1 MIQAEETVI
10 SNLILH
16 RVKRADEKSILSDSE
31 FDYADDD
38 EEKILKKIFL
48 KPFTALS
55 TTCEFKH
62 AVDINYNVLFNLSK
76 AVFEGENFI
85 ENTQKIAQHLHDCS
99 SHPNIKEG
107 DLFIVKF
114 DDILFENKH
123 FQGLGIYKFEDKESF
138 IDAAVVNKQVDF
150 KLRKGIGTKK
160 PDKGCLI
167 LFTEEPYTILILD
180 NNANDTDYWQ
190 NDFINHRFK
199 NDHIN
204 NTNDFLNITKNYI
217 TQQIAEDFDISKA
230 DQIDLLNRSVDYF
243 KTNES
248 FNKQDFEAKVFID
261 EGVVNS
267 FRNYDENFRNEHHLS
282 FADDFEISIQAVK
295 KQARNFKSILKL
307 DKNFHIYIHGNREMI
322 EQGVDKDGRKFYKIY
337 YEEEA

>member
-1 MIQAEETVI
+1 MIQIEETVI

-16 RVKRADEKSILSDSE
+16 RVNNGEDNSILSESE
-31 FDYADDD
+31 FDYADDE
-38 EEKILKKIFL
+38 EEKVLKKIFL
-48 KPFTALS
+48 KPFMAVTV
-55 TTCEFKH
+55 TCEFKH
-62 AVDINYNVLFNLSK
+62 AVNIDYNVLFNLSRK
-76 AVFEGENFI
+76 IYEGENFI
-85 ENTQKIAQHLHDCS
+85 ENSQKMAQHLSAS
-99 SHPNIKEG
+99 STHPNIKEG

-114 DDILFENKH
+114 EDVLFESRH

-138 IDAAVVNKQVDF
+138 MDASVINKKAEF

-160 PDKGCLI
+160 PDKACMI
-167 LFTEEPYTILILD
+167 LFTDEPYTILVLD

-204 NTNDFLNITKNYI
+204 NTNDFLNITKNFI
-217 TQQIAEDFDISKA
+217 TKQIAEDFDISKA

-248 FNKQDFEAKVFID
+248 FNKQDFEAKVFVD
-261 EGVVNS
+261 EKVVKS
-267 FRNYDENFRNEHHLS
+267 FQDYDENFRNENHLS
-282 FADDFEISIQAVK
+282 FADDFAISIQAVK

-307 DKNFHIYIHGNREMI
+307 DKNFHIYIHGDRELI
-322 EQGVDKDGRKFYKIY
+322 EQGIDKDGRKFYKIY

>member
-1 MIQAEETVI
+1 MIQTEETVI

-16 RVKRADEKSILSDSE
+16 RINNGEDNSILSESE
-31 FDYADDD
+31 FDFAEEE
-38 EEKILKKIFL
+38 EEKVLKKIFL
-48 KPFTALS
+48 KPFTAMS

-62 AVDINYNVLFNLSK
+62 AVNIEYNVLFNLSK
-76 AVFEGENFI
+76 KIYEGENFI
-85 ENTQKIAQHLHDCS
+85 ENSQKIAQHLSDCS
-99 SHPNIKEG
+99 THPNIKEG
-107 DLFIVKF
+107 DLFILKF
-114 DDILFENKH
+114 EDVLFESKH
-123 FQGLGIYKFEDKESF
+123 FQGLGIYKFEDNESF
-138 IDAAVVNKQVDF
+138 MDASVVNKKAEF
-150 KLRKGIGTKK
+150 KIRKGIGTKK
-160 PDKGCLI
+160 PDKACMI

-190 NDFINHRFK
+190 NDFINHQFK

-204 NTNDFLNITKNYI
+204 NTNDFLNITKNFI
-217 TQQIAEDFDISKA
+217 TKQIAEDFDISRA

-243 KTNES
+243 KTNET

-261 EGVVNS
+261 EGVVKS
-267 FRNYDENFRNEHHLS
+267 FRDYDENFRNEHHLS

-307 DKNFHIYIHGNREMI
+307 DKNFHIYIHGNRDLI
-322 EQGVDKDGRKFYKIY
+322 EQGIEKDGRKFYKIY

>member
-1 MIQAEETVI
+1 MIQIEETVI

-16 RVKRADEKSILSDSE
+16 RINNGEENSILSDSE
-31 FDYADDD
+31 FDYADDE
-38 EEKILKKIFL
+38 EEKLLKKLFL
-48 KPFTALS
+48 KPFTSLAV
-55 TTCEFKH
+55 TCEFKH
-62 AVDINYNVLFNLSK
+62 AVNIEYNVLFNLSK
-76 AVFEGENFI
+76 SIYEEDKFI
-85 ENTQKIAQHLHDCS
+85 ENSQKIARHLAAS
-99 SHPNIKEG
+99 STHPNIKEG
-107 DLFIVKF
+107 DLFIVKYE
-114 DDILFENKH
+114 DILFESKH
-123 FQGLGIYKFEDKESF
+123 FQGIGIYKFEDKESY
-138 IDAAVVNKQVDF
+138 IDASVVNKQVDF
-150 KLRKGIGTKK
+150 KVRKGLGTKK
-160 PDKGCLI
+160 PDKACLV

-217 TQQIAEDFDISKA
+217 TKQIAEDFDISKA

-248 FNKQDFEAKVFID
+248 FNKQDFEAKVFVD
-261 EGVVNS
+261 EKVVKS
-267 FRNYDENFRNEHHLS
+267 FQDFDENFRNDHHLS

-307 DKNFHIYIHGNREMI
+307 DKNFHIYIHGNRELI
-322 EQGVDKDGRKFYKIY
+322 EQGMDKDGRKFYKIY